1 MAYHLKY
8 SELIDKTKALFAEDQ
23 KILERVLSMIGYS
36 PLQSLE
42 TKDEWEKAVRE
53 TEKKFRVVCRFL
65 RDFTERNYV
74 SRMKPFRSYTGI
86 LEAYDLVDRFM
97 GEELGAITMEAVL
110 AISQPGEKAPISNL
124 MRMFIYDDRTN
135 EKTALKRQVIFISA
149 LEEAKRFRE
158 AKKDW
163 SSSEQSLA
171 AYYSGWFYDIEIS
184 DMEKTDEMLEALRN
198 ENSYTW
204 YLRSLIYSLVM
215 QKFENTIFDPDYIK
229 SDSWKRVWDRL
240 KKVPSAD
247 GSAESGTLGN
257 YVSGNEEIIR
267 MIIKDALTQYHS
279 GTLYT
284 YHPMWLFGSRLYW
297 DVLNDYLRMFQQ
309 DFELYQMKKMMEE
322 A

>member
-1 MAYHLKY
+1 MEYHLKY

-23 KILERVLSMIGYS
+23 KILKRIFSMIGYS

-53 TEKKFRVVCRFL
+53 TEKKFQVVCRFL

-97 GEELGAITMEAVL
+97 GEELGSITLEAIL
-110 AISQPGEKAPISNL
+110 AISLTGEKAPISNL
-124 MRMFIYDDRTN
+124 LRMLIFDDRTN
-135 EKTALKRQVIFISA
+135 EKTALKRLVIFINA
-149 LEEAKRFRE
+149 LEEAKRYRE
-158 AKKDW
+158 AKEDW
-163 SSSEQSLA
+163 SSSEQSLS
-171 AYYSGWFYDIEIS
+171 AYYSGWFYDNEIS

-204 YLRSLIYSLVM
+204 YLRSVIYPLVM

-247 GSAESGTLGN
+247 GSAEGGTPGN

-267 MIIKDALTQYHS
+267 MIIKDALSQYHS